1 MLEDLLN
8 FHCECT
14 TGWTGATCERSKD
27 THFDPD
33 EKFIKFSRDKI
44 NLNPIRNLKKKSLS
58 TSDVSNFIIQTE
70 LGS

>member
-8 FHCECT
+8 FRCECT

-44 NLNPIRNLKKKSLS
+44 NLNPIRNLKKRVYRPPMYPISLS
-58 TSDVSNFIIQTE
+58 RQN
-70 LGS
+70 